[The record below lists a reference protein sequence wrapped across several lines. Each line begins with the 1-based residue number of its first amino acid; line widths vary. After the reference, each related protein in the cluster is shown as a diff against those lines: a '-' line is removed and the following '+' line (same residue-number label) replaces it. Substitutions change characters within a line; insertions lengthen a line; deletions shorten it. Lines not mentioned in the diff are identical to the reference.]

1 MCDYFKRLFQCLL
14 CVAVFAP
21 GFGPFALAHALEA
34 KAARVLVL
42 GDSLSAEY
50 GLARGQGWVQLLDT
64 QLRTEHNPKLREHEF
79 INASISGETTAG
91 GRSRLPELLKQHQPD
106 IVIIELGAN
115 DALRGLDIKSTRAN
129 LEALVTA
136 SRQAKARVLMIGM
149 QVPPNYGKRYTDDF
163 ARAFVDVAQAN
174 KVALMPF
181 LLKDV
186 GDRPDSKEWFQNDG
200 LHPLAKAHPIIAKNI
215 LVALKPLLMLR

>member
-1 MCDYFKRLFQCLL
+1 MRDYFKRLFQCLL
-14 CVAVFAP
+14 FLTVFGLAAP
-21 GFGPFALAHALEA
+21 LTSAQAAGT
-34 KAARVLVL
+34 KAARVLVM

-50 GLARGQGWVQLLDT
+50 GLARGQGWVQLLAN
-64 QLRTEHNPKLREHEF
+64 QLREQEF

-106 IVIIELGAN
+106 IVVIELGAN

-129 LEALVTA
+129 LEAMVTA

-149 QVPPNYGKRYTDDF
+149 QVPPNYGKRYTEDF

-215 LVALKPLLMLR
+215 LTALRPLLLGR

>member
-1 MCDYFKRLFQCLL
+1 MRDYFKRLFQYLL
-14 CVAVFAP
+14 CVTFIGLAMP
-21 GFGPFALAHALEA
+21 LTSAHAAEA
-34 KAARVLVL
+34 KTARVLVM

-64 QLRTEHNPKLREHEF
+64 QLRTEHSPKLREHEF

-91 GRSRLPELLKQHQPD
+91 GRSRLPALLKQHQPD

-115 DALRGLDIKSTRAN
+115 DALRGLDVKSTRSN
-129 LEALVTA
+129 LEAMVKDSLQV
-136 SRQAKARVLMIGM
+136 KARVLMIGM

-186 GDRPDSKEWFQNDG
+186 ADRPDAKEWFQNDG

-215 LVALKPLLMLR
+215 LTALRPLLLGR